1 MILQRSKLQR
11 QKIEDSKS
19 KFKKSL
25 HQFISYKILK
35 VIQQT
40 LQKLQC
46 IYQGGEFI
54 FTKEVFKTEE
64 TKTKL
69 IPSAQSTNNSDSYLE
84 NLHTLKTF
92 IHGNLQTTLYTH
104 TKPHSLFKKNIENHP
119 LIYLQEVQ
127 DPD

>member
-1 MILQRSKLQR
+1 M
-11 QKIEDSKS
+11 
-19 KFKKSL
+19 
-25 HQFISYKILK
+25 
-35 VIQQT
+35 
-40 LQKLQC
+40 
-46 IYQGGEFI
+46 

-84 NLHTLKTF
+84 KPSYLE
-92 IHGNLQTTLYTH
+92 NLQTTLYTH